1 MAGIVDEV
9 LNLFELYPPWL
20 VGACLIIVTTGLVYA
35 LWKLVKI
42 GMVVLVTA
50 LLIGLV
56 VFAGWMILS
65 P

>member
-1 MAGIVDEV
+1 MTSIVDEV

-20 VGACLIIVTTGLVYA
+20 VGACLVIVVAGVVYA
-35 LWKLVKI
+35 LWKLIKI

>member
-1 MAGIVDEV
+1 MANIVDEV

-20 VGACLIIVTTGLVYA
+20 VSTCLVIVAAGVIYA
-35 LWKLVKI
+35 LWKLIKI

-50 LLIGLV
+50 FLIGLV
-56 VFAGWMILS
+56 VFVGWMILS

>member
-1 MAGIVDEV
+1 MGNIVDEV
-9 LNLFELYPPWL
+9 LNLFELYPSWL
-20 VGACLIIVTTGLVYA
+20 VSTCLIIVAAGVIYA
-35 LWKLVKI
+35 LWKLIKI

-56 VFAGWMILS
+56 VFMGWMILS

>member
-1 MAGIVDEV
+1 MTQIVDEV
-9 LNLFELYPPWL
+9 MKLFELYPPWL
-20 VGACLIIVTTGLVYA
+20 VGACMVVVAIGLIYVV
-35 LWKLVKI
+35 WKLIKI